1 MTATP
6 PQGRTAAKDALPY
19 HLGPLTRAAATALPY
34 NLKRERKL
42 AKQRE
47 KNRRWYAKDPER
59 ARKLLRE
66 GMRRW
71 REGSTDARAAD
82 ARAAIGTSPS
92 GRGNP
97 G

>member
-6 PQGRTAAKDALPY
+6 PQDELPY
-19 HLGPLTRAAATALPY
+19 HLGPLTKAEATALPH

-47 KNRRWYAKDPER
+47 QNRRWYAKDPEK

-71 REGSTDARAAD
+71 REAMRTRTPAALG
-82 ARAAIGTSPS
+82 AAISVPAFRFG
-92 GRGNP
+92 
-97 G
+97 